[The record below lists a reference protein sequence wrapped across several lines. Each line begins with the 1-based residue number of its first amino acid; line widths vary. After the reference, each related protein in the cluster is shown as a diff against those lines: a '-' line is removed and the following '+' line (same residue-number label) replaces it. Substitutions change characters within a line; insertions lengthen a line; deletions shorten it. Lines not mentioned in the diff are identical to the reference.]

1 MTRRFLTVLLLA
13 LAVSAEAPAPRKMR
27 LRLKTGDRLSVTIVV
42 SSEITMTTRQGDRT
56 SSTLESVQRTERFV
70 DLLQHAGDGTG
81 LRIARTYLK
90 LFTKV
95 KGVEDE
101 RPTIVQSPLTG
112 RTVEISEEQR
122 RRKVVAESGVPFD
135 EFLARTAGLEIDWR
149 DIFPEGAIAPGDR
162 WTADATALARRVD
175 AYFGSGTNSRMRV
188 RYERDVEYQGFR
200 CAKLYVDWDLEGMRD
215 RSLST
220 KMILAGDVYFDLD
233 HERFVEIDLA
243 GTQVIRGA
251 ILAPAPPRILKG
263 EGPVSLRISV
273 RPASVDAAVPAEKE

>member
-1 MTRRFLTVLLLA
+1 MTRRFLPVLVLA
-13 LAVSAEAPAPRKMR
+13 LAVSAEAPTPRKMR
-27 LRLKTGDRLSVTIVV
+27 LRLKSGDRLSVTIVV
-42 SSEITMTTRQGDRT
+42 SSEIAMTTRQGDRT
-56 SSTLESVQRTERFV
+56 TSTLESVQRTERFV
-70 DLLQHAGDGTG
+70 DRLLQTGEGTG

-95 KGVEDE
+95 KGVDDE

-112 RTVEISEEQR
+112 RTVEITEEQR
-122 RRKVVAESGVPFD
+122 RRKVVAEAGVPFD
-135 EFLARTAGLEIDWR
+135 EFLARTAGIEIDWR
-149 DIFPEGAIAPGDR
+149 DIFPEAAVAPGDR
-162 WTADATALARRVD
+162 WTADATALARRLD
-175 AYFGSGTNSRMRV
+175 AYFGSGAHSHMRV

-233 HERFVEIDLA
+233 NERFVEIDLA

-251 ILAPAPPRILKG
+251 ILAPAPARIVKG

-273 RPASVDAAVPAEKE
+273 RPSAVDAAAPAETD